1 MDNTSNPEENG
12 AAVPTGEEIC
22 SDGSEI
28 RACARGHGFRGRR
41 CRSGLGARGQATGA
55 GAGYP
60 NVVEEV
66 PSHLQIQND
75 HQKEWL
81 RFSTTHINLG
91 PGNLQ
96 IRGGGQIAPC
106 TIDGIDYDQCTVATQ
121 EVLDSAGNVAL
132 THPAG
137 VAFFHPEHNHW
148 HQSAVAAFKIATGDP
163 ASPGGCSQTAC
174 GTEIAA
180 GVKIIFASS
189 TSSSPA
195 SPARRRRLCRGA
207 TSSATAIFRAS
218 RPAGPTS
225 TTNRRPC
232 RSSR

>member
-1 MDNTSNPEENG
+1 MASRFQRERRSAVTARFALAL
-12 AAVPTGEEIC
+12 AATAFVAGGVVLA
-22 SDGSEI
+22 S
-28 RACARGHGFRGRR
+28 A
-41 CRSGLGARGQATGA
+41 LGAKQPAPVPV
-55 GAGYP
+55 YP

-106 TIDGIDYDQCTVATQ
+106 TIDGIDYEQCTVATQ